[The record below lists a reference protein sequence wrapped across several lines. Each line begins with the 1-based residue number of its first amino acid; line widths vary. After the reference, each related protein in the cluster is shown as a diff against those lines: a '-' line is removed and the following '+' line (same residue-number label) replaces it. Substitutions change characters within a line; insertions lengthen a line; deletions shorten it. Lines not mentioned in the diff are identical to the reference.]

1 MNYTDFKSILDKNG
15 DICGCWL
22 FFGEEDY
29 LKRYSLNA
37 VRKAVLGENTD
48 DVFNHTVFDAQD
60 PDFSMGKLISCAS
73 ALPVFCEKKLIEL
86 RGYKIT
92 EGASLNALTE
102 AANELGA
109 YDFNVFVVYAEP
121 DEFDGGTEK
130 KRSKAYKALDKCM
143 TPVEFARESP
153 QRLKTWLQKHFR
165 AQGIFADAE
174 LCARVVD
181 ISGRDMFI
189 LASEARKL
197 SAYVLAHGRDKLER
211 ADIEAVTSK
220 NTEVGAFD
228 FTNALLDGNTSSA
241 YSILAH
247 MKNNREEPLKI
258 LASIASVYSKLYLV
272 KTLAAGGM
280 TAKAISSELG
290 MHEYQV
296 GLYTRIAAKCS
307 NEMLEGAIKA
317 CYDTDV
323 KLKSLSVNGYL
334 IIDRLVAQLSAM
346 RVSFGR

>member
-1 MNYTDFKSILDKNG
+1 MNYTELKSILDKNG
-15 DICGCWL
+15 DISGCWL

-29 LKRYSLNA
+29 LKRYSLTA
-37 VRKAVLGENTD
+37 IRKAVLGENTD

-60 PDFSMGKLISCAS
+60 ADFNMSRLISCAS

-86 RGYKIT
+86 RGFKIT
-92 EGASLNALTE
+92 EGMALNSLTE
-102 AANELGA
+102 AVNEIGA

-121 DEFDGGTEK
+121 LEFDGGTEK
-130 KRSKAYKALDKCM
+130 KRSKVYKALEKCM

-153 QRLKTWLQKHFR
+153 QRLKSWLQKHFR

-189 LASEARKL
+189 LTSEAKKL
-197 SAYVLAHGRDKLER
+197 SAYIISHGRDKLVSS
-211 ADIEAVTSK
+211 DIELVTSK

-228 FTNALLDGNTSSA
+228 FTNALLDGNTASA

-247 MKNNREEPLKI
+247 MKNNREEPIAI
-258 LASIASVYSKLYLV
+258 LGSISKVYTNLYLV
-272 KTLAAGGM
+272 KTLVSAG
-280 TAKAISSELG
+280 TSAKGIASAMKI
-290 MHEYQV
+290 HEYTAT
-296 GLYTRIAAKCS
+296 LYSRIVSKCTD
-307 NEMLEGAIKA
+307 EMLDRAIKA

-323 KLKSLSVNGYL
+323 KLKSLPANGYL
-334 IIDRLVAQLSAM
+334 IIDRLVAQLSAL
-346 RVSFGR
+346 RVSSGR